1 LEEEQ
6 MAGTEG
12 NYEGGGLAGG
22 QTKTA
27 TDSTLWWN
35 GSLQKF
41 PTMSCHTGL
50 FAA

>member
-6 MAGTEG
+6 MTGTEG

-22 QTKTA
+22 RTKTA